1 MIKQTLFFTTPVS
14 LSLRLRQLVIG
25 VGEGESEAKVTRPIE
40 DLGCVVLENPLIR
53 VTLPCLNALVEAGVA
68 VILCDQH
75 GMPSALLQPLESNA
89 TQAET
94 IRAQV
99 AASQP
104 TQKQAW
110 RQLIEAKILGQAAL
124 LDRVGGRGD
133 LLRPLA
139 RSVRSGDPDN
149 REGTA
154 ARIYWKQLFGDDFQ
168 RERQGAP
175 PNQLLNYGYAI
186 LRAAVARAL
195 LGSGLLPQFGLFHH
209 NRYNAFPLADD
220 VMEPYRPY
228 VDQVVYR
235 LYKGGCMQLD
245 KDTKVELL
253 RVLTCDVHMDA
264 GTRPLQVALSFTTA
278 SLARLLTGEDK
289 HLVLPTHLP

>member
-25 VGEGESEAKVTRPIE
+25 VGEGESETKVTRPIE

-53 VTLPCLNALVEAGVA
+53 VTLPLLNALVEEGVA
-68 VILCDQH
+68 VILCDRH
-75 GMPSALLQPLESNA
+75 GMPSALLQPLEANA

-149 REGTA
+149 REGAA